1 MTPTLVREHLP
12 HAGPALRVDHGA
24 RARDWSEIQE
34 RMLVPLYEA
43 VYERLGVGPGTRLLG
58 LGCGSGLALLMAAS
72 RGAVLTGVEAR
83 APERLALAR
92 QRLAPEADDTRAGG
106 GTRLVDGSPGDAV
119 GAVGAETPAYN
130 LVTAFEPI
138 GCLAG
143 DSEGLGELLASARPL
158 AERGAPVVLA
168 GWGPPER
175 CATSSVLRVATRLA
189 DPLRAAGSWR
199 PALRDDLEEVAQ
211 RAGLRPDG
219 SGRVA
224 CPFGYAGVD
233 SALKGLLSTGLFDAA
248 VSATD
253 QAQVD
258 KEVTEALH
266 PYRRADGTVWMPNVF
281 RYLIARVP

>member
-1 MTPTLVREHLP
+1 MTPTLVRQHLP
-12 HAGPALRVDHGA
+12 RAGRAPRVDPCA

-43 VYERLGVGPGTRLLG
+43 VYERLEVGPGSRLLG

-72 RGAVLTGVEAR
+72 RGAAVTGVDAS

-92 QRLAPEADDTRAGG
+92 QRLLPANGDAGARS
-106 GTRLVDGSPGDAV
+106 GTRLVDALGDAREPGSSAFTV
-119 GAVGAETPAYN
+119 
-130 LVTAFEPI
+130 VTAFEPI

-143 DSEGLGELLASARPL
+143 DAEGLAGLLAAATPL
-158 AERGAPVVLA
+158 AGRGAPVVLA

-175 CATSSVLRVATRLA
+175 CATTSVLRVATKLA
-189 DPLRAAGSWR
+189 DPLRNAGSWR

-211 RAGLRPDG
+211 RAGLRIDG

-224 CPFGYAGVD
+224 CPFGYADVD
-233 SALKGLLSTGLFDAA
+233 SAVRGLLSTGLFDAA
-248 VSATD
+248 VTATD
-253 QAQVD
+253 QVQVD
-258 KEVTEALH
+258 KELAEALH
-266 PYRRADGTVWMPNVF
+266 PHQRRDGTVWMPNVF